1 MLELSIIMP
10 LYNKE
15 YSIEQSLNSIIN
27 LDIDHSN
34 IEVIIIDDKS
44 TDDSVNIVS
53 KFLEDYDFFKLIELE
68 ENSGSPSTPRNVG
81 ITKAK
86 GTYIALLDAD
96 DWLDSKGF
104 PELLKQAIENDS
116 DFAFGQA
123 IKHSDKNI
131 SKIATFASYKKQNNL
146 IPYEIEK
153 IFRAVGPPGKIF
165 KRSLIVNN
173 DIKFKHLKY
182 GEDKLFFIEAIA
194 LSKTASMN
202 PTPVYH
208 VNRYS
213 RNVSLVQETSI
224 IEKSY
229 LNIEVLKDVILMN
242 IPDSAKK
249 EAISRII
256 EMDFLSR
263 LFNRK
268 RFLNSNNKKDYYKV
282 FNIMMKV
289 LDKNNLVADD
299 YITDNSLGAILK
311 LVTEKRYDDLIEFIT
326 ITTGKQKSARFLK
339 DNQSYMRLPT
349 PLEDI
354 EPVKDEIYA
363 VYNGTSEMN
372 GEFYEIINVYIDD
385 VQRINKVLLC
395 EISNEPIE
403 KEVSYLV
410 NDYRILIKTNDLNFD
425 DYNFNIKI
433 VYDNYKS
440 VLVNASYPSAN
451 INYNLNRQHYKVE
464 FTNHHSK
471 NTHPSAKIKANYLT
485 EVPESVEILKK
496 CYVYNDVEFKEKP
509 LKKLN
514 KNDEIKVC
522 DIMYTKKGT
531 PRLVTKDKQFITANK
546 EFVKIIE

>member
-1 MLELSIIMP
+1 
-10 LYNKE
+10 
-15 YSIEQSLNSIIN
+15 
-27 LDIDHSN
+27 
-34 IEVIIIDDKS
+34 
-44 TDDSVNIVS
+44 
-53 KFLEDYDFFKLIELE
+53 
-68 ENSGSPSTPRNVG
+68 
-81 ITKAK
+81 
-86 GTYIALLDAD
+86 
-96 DWLDSKGF
+96 
-104 PELLKQAIENDS
+104 
-116 DFAFGQA
+116 
-123 IKHSDKNI
+123 
-131 SKIATFASYKKQNNL
+131 
-146 IPYEIEK
+146 
-153 IFRAVGPPGKIF
+153 VGPPGKIF

-182 GEDKLFFIEAIA
+182 GEDKLFFIEAIS
-194 LSKTASMN
+194 LSSSASMN